1 MRVSRCVITI
11 LSFVFSVALYNSS
24 CLALQDSYA
33 GYFDFHVSDNVLR
46 DGQEVKVDFV
56 WDIAGFDM
64 FNQKRL
70 TVKPFIS
77 GGAVEIFN
85 PDSNRYIGVAD
96 FNSLLPYLREKM
108 TVRFFGVQSLRDPL
122 MLSFTIYDNLM
133 GKSYKTPV
141 KKVWGTSYY
150 KTYTDLLNENL
161 LKGTDSGD
169 ISQKS
174 SEDLTVSQID
184 KSRDPPQLYIWYL
197 APAFFL
203 YGLLKSP
210 NGFG

>member
-1 MRVSRCVITI
+1 MLNTSAGV
-11 LSFVFSVALYNSS
+11 
-24 CLALQDSYA
+24 CLAQELVIPDN
-33 GYFDFHVSDNVLR
+33 YFDFTLSDNLLK
-46 DGQEVKVDFV
+46 DGQEVDVKFV
-56 WDIAGFDM
+56 WDIKGLDM
-64 FNQKRL
+64 KDQKRL
-70 TVKPFIS
+70 TVRPFLS

-96 FNSLLPYLREKM
+96 INSLLPYLRENM
-108 TVRFFGVQSLRDPL
+108 TVRFSGVQSSCDPL
-122 MLSFTIYDNLM
+122 SLSFTIYDNLM

-141 KKVWGTSYY
+141 KKVWGISYY
-150 KTYTDLLNENL
+150 KVYTDLLNENL
-161 LKGTDSGD
+161 LKGADSGG

-174 SEDLTVSQID
+174 SEASPVSQID

-203 YGLLKSP
+203 YGLIKSP

>member
-1 MRVSRCVITI
+1 MAQESVIPD
-11 LSFVFSVALYNSS
+11 N
-24 CLALQDSYA
+24 
-33 GYFDFHVSDNVLR
+33 YFDFTLSGNLLK
-46 DGQEVKVDFV
+46 DGQEVEVKFV
-56 WDIAGFDM
+56 WDIKDLDM
-64 FNQKRL
+64 NDQKRL
-70 TVKPFIS
+70 MVRPFLS

-85 PDSNRYIGVAD
+85 PDSDRYIGVAD
-96 FNSLLPYLREKM
+96 FNSLLPYLRENM
-108 TVRFFGVQSLRDPL
+108 TVRFIGVQSSRDPL
-122 MLSFTIYDNLM
+122 SLSFTIYDNLM

-150 KTYTDLLNENL
+150 KAYTDLLNENL
-161 LKGTDSGD
+161 LKEIDSGGV
-169 ISQKS
+169 SQKNP
-174 SEDLTVSQID
+174 EDLPVAQID

>member
-1 MRVSRCVITI
+1 MRLLGYI
-11 LSFVFSVALYNSS
+11 LILFVMLYTSAGV
-24 CLALQDSYA
+24 CLAQELVIPDN
-33 GYFDFHVSDNVLR
+33 YFDFIPSDNLLR
-46 DGQEVKVDFV
+46 DGQEVGIKFV
-56 WDIAGFDM
+56 WDIKDLDM
-64 FNQKRL
+64 KDQKRL
-70 TVKPFIS
+70 TVKPFLS

-96 FNSLLPYLREKM
+96 FNSLLPYLRENM
-108 TVRFFGVQSLRDPL
+108 TIRFSGVQSSRDPL
-122 MLSFTIYDNLM
+122 SLSFTIYDNLM
-133 GKSYKTPV
+133 GKSYKTTV

-150 KTYTDLLNENL
+150 KAYTELLNENL
-161 LKGTDSGD
+161 LKEADSGD

-174 SEDLTVSQID
+174 SEDSSVSQID

>member
-1 MRVSRCVITI
+1 MWKKFVIFIAVISICLVSDKAV
-11 LSFVFSVALYNSS
+11 
-24 CLALQDSYA
+24 LAVQDPVSEE
-33 GYFDFHVSDNVLR
+33 YFDFTMSDNLLK
-46 DGQEVKVDFV
+46 DGQEVDIKFV
-56 WDIAGFDM
+56 WDINDLDM
-64 FNQKRL
+64 KDQKRL
-70 TVKPFIS
+70 TVRPFLS

-96 FNSLLPYLREKM
+96 FNSLLPYLRESM
-108 TVRFFGVQSLRDPL
+108 TVRFTGVQSSRDPL
-122 MLSFTIYDNLM
+122 SLSFTIYDNLM

-150 KTYTDLLNENL
+150 KAYTELLNENI
-161 LKGTDSGD
+161 LKATDSGD

-174 SEDLTVSQID
+174 SEDSSVSQID

>member
-1 MRVSRCVITI
+1 MWKKFVVLIIVIAICLVSDKTV
-11 LSFVFSVALYNSS
+11 
-24 CLALQDSYA
+24 LALQDSSSIE
-33 GYFDFHVSDNVLR
+33 YFDFTLSDNLLK
-46 DGQEVKVDFV
+46 DGQEVDIEFV
-56 WDIAGFDM
+56 WDINDLDM
-64 FNQKRL
+64 KDQRRL
-70 TVKPFIS
+70 AIRPFMS
-77 GGAVEIFN
+77 GGAVEILN

-96 FNSLLPYLREKM
+96 FNSLLPYLRENM
-108 TVRFFGVQSLRDPL
+108 TVRFSGVQSSRDPL
-122 MLSFTIYDNLM
+122 SLSFTIYDNLM

-150 KTYTDLLNENL
+150 KAYTDLLNENL
-161 LKGTDSGD
+161 LNEADSGD

-174 SEDLTVSQID
+174 SDDSTVSLVD

>member
-1 MRVSRCVITI
+1 MWKKFVVLIVVIAICLVSDKTV
-11 LSFVFSVALYNSS
+11 LAVQDPSS
-24 CLALQDSYA
+24 IE
-33 GYFDFHVSDNVLR
+33 YFDFIMSDNLLR
-46 DGQEVKVDFV
+46 DGQEVGVKFV
-56 WDIAGFDM
+56 WDINDLDM
-64 FNQKRL
+64 KDQKRL
-70 TVKPFIS
+70 TIRPFLS
-77 GGAVEIFN
+77 GGAVEVFN
-85 PDSNRYIGVAD
+85 HDSNKYIGVAD
-96 FNSLLPYLREKM
+96 FNSLLPYLRENM
-108 TVRFFGVQSLRDPL
+108 TIRFSGVQSSRDPL
-122 MLSFTIYDNLM
+122 SLSFTIYDNLM

-150 KTYTDLLNENL
+150 KAYTDLLNENL
-161 LKGTDSGD
+161 LKGTDSGY

-174 SEDLTVSQID
+174 LEDSLVSQID

>member
-1 MRVSRCVITI
+1 MWKKFIVLIVVIAICLVSAKTV
-11 LSFVFSVALYNSS
+11 
-24 CLALQDSYA
+24 LAVQDPVSEE
-33 GYFDFHVSDNVLR
+33 YFDFIMSNNLLR
-46 DGQEVKVDFV
+46 DGQEVDVKFV
-56 WDIAGFDM
+56 WDIKDLDM
-64 FNQKRL
+64 HDQKRL
-70 TVKPFIS
+70 TVKPFLS

-85 PDSNRYIGVAD
+85 PDLNRYIGVAD
-96 FNSLLPYLREKM
+96 FNSLLPYLRENM
-108 TVRFFGVQSLRDPL
+108 TVRFSGVQSSRDPL
-122 MLSFTIYDNLM
+122 SLSFTIYDNLM

-150 KTYTDLLNENL
+150 KTYTELLNENI
-161 LKGTDSGD
+161 LKETDSGD

-174 SEDLTVSQID
+174 SEASPVAQID

>member
-1 MRVSRCVITI
+1 MWKKFIVLTVVISICLVSDKAV
-11 LSFVFSVALYNSS
+11 
-24 CLALQDSYA
+24 LAIQDPYS
-33 GYFDFHVSDNVLR
+33 GDYFDFIPSDNLLR
-46 DGQEVKVDFV
+46 DGQEVDVKFV
-56 WDIAGFDM
+56 WDIKDLDM
-64 FNQKRL
+64 KDQKRL
-70 TVKPFIS
+70 TARPFLS
-77 GGAVEIFN
+77 SGAVEIFN

-96 FNSLLPYLREKM
+96 FNSLLPYLRENM
-108 TVRFFGVQSLRDPL
+108 TIRFSGVQSSRDPL
-122 MLSFTIYDNLM
+122 SLSFTIYDNLM

-150 KTYTDLLNENL
+150 KAYTELLNENL
-161 LKGTDSGD
+161 LKEADSGD

-174 SEDLTVSQID
+174 SEDSSVSQID